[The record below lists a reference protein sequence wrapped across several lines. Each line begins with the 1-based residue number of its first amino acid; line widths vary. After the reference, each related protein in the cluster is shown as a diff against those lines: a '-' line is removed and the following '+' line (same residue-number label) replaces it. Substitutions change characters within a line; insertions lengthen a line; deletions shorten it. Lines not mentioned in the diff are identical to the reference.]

1 MMKDSLPRILLALA
15 SVDADRNALREFVR
29 WIDLNGIDQAAEI
42 VQSLRL
48 SASGMH
54 RESARGLFS
63 EEPLASTHRVSER
76 QLATRI
82 EKFML
87 ESGLTK
93 AAIVKATTDILKQR
107 GYPIKSVPDSN
118 KLAFRAWVER
128 LLRQVPADE
137 LLFIATQVRNHSA
150 HGIDW
155 PLRREKP

>member
-15 SVDADRNALREFVR
+15 SADASRSDLREFLR
-29 WIDLNGIDQAAEI
+29 WIDLNGIDQAVEI
-42 VQSLRL
+42 VHSLRV
-48 SASGMH
+48 SASEMH
-54 RESARGLFS
+54 RESGRGLFS
-63 EEPLASTHRVSER
+63 DEPLESVHRVSEK

-82 EKFML
+82 ERLML

-93 AAIVKATTDILKQR
+93 AATVKVTTDLLKER
-107 GYPIKSVPDSN
+107 GYLPRSLPDSN
-118 KLAFRAWVER
+118 KLAFRAWVEK

-137 LLFIATQVRNHSA
+137 LLNVASIVRNHSV